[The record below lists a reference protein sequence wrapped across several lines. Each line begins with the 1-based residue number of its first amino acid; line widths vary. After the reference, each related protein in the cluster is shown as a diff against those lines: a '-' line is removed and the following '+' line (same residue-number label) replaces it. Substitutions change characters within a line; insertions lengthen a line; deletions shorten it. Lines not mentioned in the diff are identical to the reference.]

1 MKKNMNEED
10 SEQKR
15 NYKYGPRSHV

>member
-1 MKKNMNEED
+1 MNED

-15 NYKYGPRSHV
+15 NYKYGSRSRV